1 MTEMQP
7 KYESKEA
14 DIRHIYG
21 ERLAEREMSSRQ
33 ADTL

>member
-7 KYESKEA
+7 RYEGKEA

-21 ERLAEREMSSRQ
+21 ERLAERER
-33 ADTL
+33 DVF